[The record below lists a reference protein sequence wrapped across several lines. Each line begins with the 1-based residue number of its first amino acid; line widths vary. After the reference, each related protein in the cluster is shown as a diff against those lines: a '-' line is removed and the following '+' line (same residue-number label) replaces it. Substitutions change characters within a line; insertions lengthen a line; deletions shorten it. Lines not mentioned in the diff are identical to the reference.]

1 MLASLAS
8 FERAS
13 TAAASAA
20 VVANDI
26 EPPASVRRRII
37 DDTAPDDVL
46 AAAVCA
52 GDKRAPTVIW
62 KRYAVQV
69 RAKLH
74 QWIGPHDLDD
84 HVQEVFSRLM
94 EQLPRMRHAN
104 ALRGFLMGITLR
116 VACTELR
123 RRRRSRLQLTATGEL
138 PEPCDIGGD
147 RSPAREAVWRFE
159 AILGRLGPHA
169 RQLFLLRHVEKLEL
183 VDVAAK
189 MKISLATA
197 KRHLA
202 RASAQ
207 VSAMVAR
214 EPALEDYYARNM
226 DDAHLCC
233 GKSQP

>member
-1 MLASLAS
+1 MLAALACVES
-8 FERAS
+8 PC
-13 TAAASAA
+13 TAAAAP
-20 VVANDI
+20 ANDT
-26 EPPASVRRRII
+26 EAPVSVRRRVI
-37 DDTAPDDVL
+37 DDTTPDDVL
-46 AAAVCA
+46 AAAACA
-52 GDKRAPTVIW
+52 GDRRAPTLIW
-62 KRYAVQV
+62 KRYSSQV

-74 QWIGPHDLDD
+74 HWIGPHDLDD
-84 HVQEVFSRLM
+84 HVQDVFSRLV

-123 RRRRSRLQLTATGEL
+123 RRRRSRLQLTVTGEL

-169 RQLFLLRHVEKLEL
+169 RKLFLLRHVDQLEL
-183 VDVAAK
+183 VDVAAA

-207 VSAMVAR
+207 VNAMVAR
-214 EPALEDYYARNM
+214 EPALDDYASSAGTM
-226 DDAHLCC
+226 QAHLCC
-233 GKSQP
+233 GNNQP